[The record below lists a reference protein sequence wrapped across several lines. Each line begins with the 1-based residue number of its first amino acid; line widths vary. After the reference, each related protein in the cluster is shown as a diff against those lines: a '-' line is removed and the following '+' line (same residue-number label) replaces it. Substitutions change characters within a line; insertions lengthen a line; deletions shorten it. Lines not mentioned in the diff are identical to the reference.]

1 MPLAILKSKL
11 VLGEGKDEEL
21 FMSALHQHLGI
32 TDVPDVQVLSY
43 DGKLRLPVMLKAIQ
57 GATGFGGVSS
67 IGKVRDADRLPAE
80 SVFSSVCST
89 MGHQDINL
97 PVPTS
102 LLQLARR
109 PGNPASRFLS
119 CRITSSQECWR
130 ICARR
135 RFHRFR

>member
-11 VLGEGKDEEL
+11 VLGEGKDEAL

-67 IGKVRDADRLPAE
+67 MNFAYEASIY
-80 SVFSSVCST
+80 S
-89 MGHQDINL
+89 DI
-97 PVPTS
+97 
-102 LLQLARR
+102 Q
-109 PGNPASRFLS
+109 
-119 CRITSSQECWR
+119 
-130 ICARR
+130 
-135 RFHRFR
+135 